1 MIEHAAKGISVG
13 NRKPKLKFCGTEMM
27 NMIKQITVNHTS
39 LESPIPVA
47 CSAKFHV
54 QETGQ
59 LLTKTECLDSLT
71 RDESVESVEKV
82 LNGMIV
88 LRKG

>member
-47 CSAKFHV
+47 CAAEFHV

-59 LLTKTECLDSLT
+59 LFTECLDSLT
-71 RDESVESVEKV
+71 RGESVESVEKV
-82 LNGMIV
+82 LNGMTV
-88 LRKG
+88 LREG